1 MKRHNLTVSLFLSE
15 RFVGRSF
22 LNFFFENLKLTML
35 LIVVLL
41 FSMIMTSSSS
51 SLTVE
56 TSSSSSVTV
65 ETSLGSLLA
74 NRLDNGV
81 VEALNVPFAMPPV
94 GDLRFSRPRQV
105 KPWAPN
111 VLDARRYGPMC
122 PQRTP
127 SKPIDEDCLQL
138 NIWTPSIEKNSSLP
152 VYVWAFG
159 GGLVSGSG
167 INFNGTKLSSTYN
180 IIVVTINYRLGA
192 LGTYASMEI
201 AEENDGAT
209 GALNTVL
216 DILQACTWV
225 KNHIASFGGNPENI
239 VLGGE
244 SSGSVSSS
252 ILAFSNLTDSIL
264 SGLILESGV
273 STGPWFGPNYTVSES
288 LEISQMF
295 AEELVG
301 DVQNESVLSRLRSLD
316 VSEIVNSSSFETLNY
331 AVDSYL
337 IRENRPRDLPLL
349 FRGNVLIGGNS
360 GDTTC
365 RAAGASPAAPTT
377 HEALHKLLESYFFED
392 TDFLLAPYNNTLSSP
407 EEIFFQMSRD
417 VGVICPASRFSTR
430 VLKAGGNAFMYLFSY
445 NATGPSVYHGGEVHC
460 IFQDVRSVRS

>member
-1 MKRHNLTVSLFLSE
+1 
-15 RFVGRSF
+15 
-22 LNFFFENLKLTML
+22 ML
-35 LIVVLL
+35 VVVLL
-41 FSMIMTSSSS
+41 FSMIMRSSSS
-51 SLTVE
+51 TLTVN
-56 TSSSSSVTV
+56 
-65 ETSLGSLLA
+65 TSLGSLLA

-81 VEALNVPFAMPPV
+81 IEALNVPFAMPPV
-94 GDLRFSRPRQV
+94 GDLRFSRPRRV
-105 KPWAPN
+105 KPWAPK
-111 VLDARRYGPMC
+111 VLDATRYGPMC

-127 SKPIDEDCLQL
+127 TKPISEDCLQL

-301 DVQNESVLSRLRSLD
+301 NYKTNRS
-316 VSEIVNSSSFETLNY
+316 
-331 AVDSYL
+331 
-337 IRENRPRDLPLL
+337 
-349 FRGNVLIGGNS
+349 
-360 GDTTC
+360 
-365 RAAGASPAAPTT
+365 
-377 HEALHKLLESYFFED
+377 
-392 TDFLLAPYNNTLSSP
+392 
-407 EEIFFQMSRD
+407 
-417 VGVICPASRFSTR
+417 
-430 VLKAGGNAFMYLFSY
+430 
-445 NATGPSVYHGGEVHC
+445 
-460 IFQDVRSVRS
+460 